1 MSILKVFITMVFL
14 TTVAFTN
21 ETIVVQND
29 DLFPESIS
37 YDKKSKRFFVS
48 SLNKGE
54 IWSVA
59 KDGTKSLFVRD
70 KRIISAFGVL
80 VDDTNNRLLVCVSD
94 IGIASKS
101 SKATTAKLAVLIIY
115 DIESKKELFYHDLSS
130 LHTKPTT
137 TLLNGVTLDN
147 TGNIYVTDSFSP
159 RIYKIDT
166 DGKAK
171 IWIESDSWKSSEG
184 QFGLNGITYHPN
196 GFIIVSHYETKTLYK
211 IDIKVPKKMQKI
223 EVKNNVINGV
233 DGMLLTNSKTLY
245 VVNNNFSGV
254 DSGNG
259 VYKLQS
265 TDNWKT
271 AEVVKSMLT
280 GTTSP
285 TSLTQ
290 KEDDVYLLHSKI
302 LYMFGGSNEES
313 KSFEIE
319 KISFK

>member
-1 MSILKVFITMVFL
+1 MRILKVFIITLFL
-14 TTVAFTN
+14 STLAFTN
-21 ETIVVQND
+21 EMIVVQND
-29 DLFPESIS
+29 NLFPESIS
-37 YDKKSKRFFVS
+37 YDKKSKIFFVS

-59 KDGTKSLFVRD
+59 KDGTKNLFVRD
-70 KRIISAFGVL
+70 KRIVSAFGIL
-80 VDDTNNRLLVCVSD
+80 VDETNNRLLVCVSD
-94 IGIASKS
+94 IGVASKS
-101 SKATTAKLAVLIIY
+101 SEATTAKLAALIIY
-115 DIESKKELFYHDLSS
+115 DLESKKELFYHDLSS
-130 LHTKPTT
+130 LSTKLTA
-137 TLLNGVTLDN
+137 TLVNDVTLDS
-147 TGNIYVTDSFSP
+147 TGNIYVTDSFFP

-171 IWIESDSWKSSEG
+171 IWMESNNWKSSEG

-223 EVKNNVINGV
+223 EVKNNAINGV
-233 DGMLLTNSKTLY
+233 DGMLLTDSKTLY

-271 AEVVKSMLT
+271 AKVVKSMQT

-290 KEDDVYLLHSKI
+290 KEKDVYLLHSKI
-302 LYMFGGSNEES
+302 LYMFGGSDEES

-319 KISFK
+319 KIPF